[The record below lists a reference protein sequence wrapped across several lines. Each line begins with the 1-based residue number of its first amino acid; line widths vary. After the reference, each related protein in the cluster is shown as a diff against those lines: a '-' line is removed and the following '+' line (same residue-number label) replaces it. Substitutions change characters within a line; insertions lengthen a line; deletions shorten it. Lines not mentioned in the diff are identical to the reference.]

1 MTLTEVPLLTR
12 RIEEAGLNAWPAL
25 QQTLYDGWVLRFSR
39 GYTKRANSANALY
52 PSAIDTQEKIA
63 FCEAQYR
70 ARGLKPIFRITPFA
84 PADLDVILEARG
96 YELIDT
102 TLVLARDV
110 AAISARAKHGSRGSR
125 STFPG
130 QVHQESLDDWLPI
143 FCRLKSSSLE
153 EHQTHREILEAI
165 LGRCLYA
172 SLTVSGETVSCALG
186 VLEGEFFGLFDV
198 VTAPEHRNK
207 GYGMALLSSMLGWAQ
222 ENGVRHA
229 YLGVVGLNSPAR
241 RLYDKLGFRE
251 VYRYWYRV
259 PKA

>member
-1 MTLTEVPLLTR
+1 LLER

-25 QQTLYDGWVLRFSR
+25 QQMLYDGWVLRFSK

-52 PSAIDTQEKIA
+52 PSAIDTREKVA
-63 FCEAQYR
+63 FCEAQYK
-70 ARGLKPIFRITPFA
+70 ARDLRPIFRITPFA
-84 PADLDVILEARG
+84 PADLDGILEARG

-110 AAISARAKHGSRGSR
+110 AAISKSRGPHSKLQD
-125 STFPG
+125 

-143 FCRLKSSSLE
+143 YCRLKSAPLE
-153 EHQTHREILEAI
+153 AHQTHREILEAI
-165 LGRCLYA
+165 PGRCLYA

-198 VTAPEHRNK
+198 VTAPEHRSK
-207 GYGMALLSSMLGWAQ
+207 GHGTALLSSMLDWAQ
-222 ENGVRHA
+222 ENGARHA
-229 YLGVVGLNSPAR
+229 YLGVVERNSPAR